1 MRSLSKKSVLS
12 RLSALALIV
21 LSLNTLVLVEA
32 AHAAP
37 LPPGFSEVRLKV
49 IADNHFAVFMGD
61 DANATRLFHQNT
73 QSWQTQIESATT
85 LDVVPVAGETF
96 LYILAMGG
104 GSGYA
109 ENWSGTINGKDI
121 VTYPG
126 AQVATNRSPIGTA
139 TITNSYLRIE
149 TYLRD
154 WAAKIGDGKDIS
166 NGIYPAQLADVRTAL
181 TGAIWGSA
189 KEDDRVIRPHITSGV
204 CCGTY
209 VTNDGVPLKGP
220 TVPNKGFSGKG
231 WDFPSGSAVVFRYP
245 LSAAQLPVAP
255 GNAQVVV
262 DWNAPNGGEA
272 PFDYLVD
279 YKETSEPDASYKPFS
294 VIPAPAT
301 IETVTGLTN
310 GTSYTFR
317 VAGRNSSGEVG
328 TASVSRSVTPTGPAS
343 QPTNLSYAALNN
355 SVSIGFTAP
364 ENNGGYSISNY
375 QYSINNGTWVS
386 RSPESVTA
394 PIVISSGL
402 SNTVSA
408 TIKLRAVTP
417 YGAGTS
423 SAAITVIPG
432 IVSTRTL
439 TYSSGTLDSISGLA
453 SGATYSSNETFT
465 VAAGPTRSDFR
476 FTGWKSGPTS
486 YQPGDTYLVTDSNI
500 NLTAQWTQ
508 SSMYGL
514 AAADKQQVLKWNI
527 SGNESIDTTVSGG
540 GGSSVRVVIPSLAFD
555 PGTEIIFWRVLN
567 QNIAKTAI
575 SSDNDYIVNMA
586 LSWSLGDDIATAK
599 TVPIARS
606 AIQMTITNNSINAG
620 AKAWQIIGG
629 VPTLLGT
636 ATQNGTITVS
646 FTNDPIV
653 VAANFAIVAAPVVEA
668 QPSVVVLA
676 PSLIKMI
683 SRPKISRGDS
693 LITCNVG
700 EYRFIRNGSSTE
712 SLTAS
717 TQITRLLSNGLV
729 VDSST
734 TISQLAQF
742 SKSEAYENSTLSCEA
757 VISQE
762 GITSTQSSIDKDSI
776 KLLESARVKQT
787 SQANYDYYKARDN
800 AYLNRIEGNATSAAT
815 WKKALE
821 KAMSARE
828 AQKVKASS
836 DFIASLEE
844 AGISILYITKVKEV
858 TPEPALPVIEKE
870 PPVTNVQP
878 SKAMKKIGTIYF
890 ATGTYFINDAS
901 KKVLKELA
909 AVIADSDP
917 STLLSYGHTDSKGG
931 TDNFLLS
938 QNRAKAVARFI
949 RSLLP
954 DQMVKTGWYAA
965 SKPISSGNS
974 KADLAQNRRV
984 EIYIK

>member
-1 MRSLSKKSVLS
+1 MLKRIFRKSAVVLS
-12 RLSALALIV
+12 ASLLFQGIV
-21 LSLNTLVLVEA
+21 GVE

-104 GSGYA
+104 GSGYG

-121 VTYPG
+121 VTFPG
-126 AQVATNRSPIGTA
+126 AQVAINRSPIGTA
-139 TITNSYLRIE
+139 TIGGTYLRIE
-149 TYLRD
+149 NYLRD
-154 WAAKIGDGKDIS
+154 WAAKVGDGKDIS

-189 KEDDRVIRPHITSGV
+189 KEGEPGVPTPLTSGV
-204 CCGTY
+204 CCGSY
-209 VTNDGVPLKGP
+209 ATNDGVPLKGP

-262 DWNAPNGGEA
+262 DWNAPSGGEA

-294 VIPAPAT
+294 VIPAPST

-317 VAGRNSSGEVG
+317 VAGRNSSGDVG

-355 SVSIGFTAP
+355 AVSIGFTAP
-364 ENNGGYSISNY
+364 ENNGGYRISNY
-375 QYSINNGTWVS
+375 QYSINNGAWVS

-527 SGNESIDTTVSGG
+527 TGNESIDTTVSGG

-555 PGTEIIFWRVLN
+555 AGTEIIFWRILN

-575 SSDNDYIVNMA
+575 SNDNDYIVNMA

-636 ATQNGTITVS
+636 ATQDGAITVS

-653 VAANFAIVAAPVVEA
+653 VAANFAIVAAPPTVEVTVLP
-668 QPSVVVLA
+668 PS
-676 PSLIKMI
+676 SIKMI
-683 SRPKISRGDS
+683 ARPRISRSDTF
-693 LITCNVG
+693 ITCNSG
-700 EYRFIRNGSSTE
+700 EYRFIRNARSEE
-712 SLTAS
+712 SLTATS
-717 TQITRLLSNGLV
+717 QAIRLLSNGLV

-734 TISQLAQF
+734 VISQLAQF
-742 SKSEAYENSTLSCEA
+742 NKSDAYENSTLSCEVA
-757 VISQE
+757 ISQE
-762 GITSTQSSIDKDSI
+762 GITSTQTSLDKETI
-776 KLLESARVKQT
+776 KLLESEKVKQI

-800 AYLNRIEGNATSAAT
+800 AYLNRIEGSAASAAI

-821 KAMSARE
+821 KAISGRE
-828 AQKVKASS
+828 AQKIKASS
-836 DFIASLEE
+836 DFIASLE
-844 AGISILYITKVKEV
+844 ADGISILYITKAKEV

-870 PPVTNVQP
+870 PPVANVQP

-901 KKVLKELA
+901 RKVLKELA
-909 AVIADSDP
+909 LVIADSDP
-917 STLLSYGHTDSKGG
+917 STLLSYGHTDNKGG
-931 TDNFLLS
+931 TNNLLLS
-938 QNRAKAVARFI
+938 QNRAKAVARLI
-949 RSLLP
+949 HSLLP
-954 DQMVKTGWYAA
+954 DQKIKTGWYAA
-965 SKPISSGNS
+965 SKPITSGSSE
-974 KADLAQNRRV
+974 ADLAKNRRV